1 MPKAPPIHKP
11 RTAKAPRHMQT
22 GNRQRRRAMHT
33 GSKAWQQLRLVILQR
48 DNYLCTDCGRFGDQ
62 VDHDDGDS
70 HNNDPDNLKT
80 RCLRCHSS
88 KTRKE
93 QNAAAR

>member
-1 MPKAPPIHKP
+1 
-11 RTAKAPRHMQT
+11 MQT

-33 GSKAWQQLRLVILQR
+33 GSKAWLQLRLVILQR

-80 RCLRCHSS
+80 RCIRCHSS
-88 KTRKE
+88 KTRRE
-93 QNAAAR
+93 QNEATR